1 MRILQINAVA
11 NSGST
16 GRIAEEIGNVLLEHG
31 HESYIAYGR
40 SQQPSQSQLIKIGN
54 QNDIYLHG
62 VQTLLFDK
70 HGLGSKK
77 ATKNFLKEIDQ
88 IQPDI
93 IAIHNLHGYYINY
106 PLLFKYIKER
116 NIPVT
121 WTFHDCWPFT
131 GHCTYF
137 ESVKCEKWKTHCQ
150 QCPKTRDYPKAY
162 IDRSFQNFVDK
173 QAAFLGVDQLKI
185 ITPSRWLGD
194 LVKQSFLKPY
204 PVEVIHNGV
213 DLNRF
218 KPLDIAK
225 KSESK
230 IVLGVASTW
239 DPRKGLLDFIE
250 LRKLL
255 SPDYEIV
262 LIGLSQKQI
271 DILPDG
277 ILGIRRTEN
286 VEALVEWYTKASV
299 FVNPT
304 YVDNFPTTNIEALAC
319 GTPVITYNTG
329 GSPEAVDPETGAV
342 VDKGN
347 VAGIV
352 EAIKSLGLKDQH
364 ELSRKCVERAQKRF
378 DKKHRYLDYL
388 DIFEKLIKN

>member
-1 MRILQINAVA
+1 LKILQINSVA

-16 GRIAEEIGNVLLEHG
+16 GRIAEEIGKVLLKQG

-40 SQQPSQSQLIKIGN
+40 NHQPSQSQLIKIGN

-70 HGLGSKK
+70 HGLASKK
-77 ATKNFLKEIDQ
+77 ATKNFLKVIDE

-106 PLLFKYIKER
+106 PLLFNYIKER

-131 GHCTYF
+131 GHCSYF
-137 ESVKCEKWKTHCQ
+137 ERVSCEKWKTHCHK
-150 QCPKTRDYPKAY
+150 CPLSDAYPKSFK
-162 IDRSFQNFVDK
+162 DRSFQNFIDK
-173 QAAFLGVDQLKI
+173 QSAFLGVDQLKI
-185 ITPSRWLGD
+185 ITPSLWLVD

-204 PVEVIHNGV
+204 PVEVVHNGV

-218 KPLDIAK
+218 KPLAIDK
-225 KSESK
+225 KNK
-230 IVLGVASTW
+230 RNIILGVASTW

-255 SPDYEIV
+255 SPAYKIV

-271 DILPDG
+271 DALPEG

-286 VEALVEWYTKASV
+286 VEALVEWYNKANF

-329 GSPEAVDPETGAV
+329 GSPEAIDTETGEV
-342 VDKGN
+342 VDKGD
-347 VAGIV
+347 VAGIA
-352 EAIKSLGLKDQH
+352 EAIKNLGLKDQY
-364 ELSRKCVERAQKRF
+364 ELSRKCVDRAKLLY
-378 DKKHRYLDYL
+378 DKEHRYLDYL
-388 DIFEKLIKN
+388 KIFENMIK

>member
-1 MRILQINAVA
+1 VRILQINSVV

-40 SQQPSQSQLIKIGN
+40 SHQPSQSQLIKIGN

-77 ATKNFLKEIDQ
+77 ATKNFLKVVDE

-93 IAIHNLHGYYINY
+93 IGIHNLHGYYINY
-106 PLLFKYIKER
+106 TLLFNYIKER

-131 GHCTYF
+131 GHCSYF

-150 QCPKTRDYPKAY
+150 KCPLTGNYPKAY
-162 IDRSFQNFVDK
+162 VDRSYLNFIDK
-173 QAAFLGVDQLKI
+173 QETFTGVQKMKI
-185 ITPSRWLGD
+185 ITPSNWLGS

-204 PVEVIHNGV
+204 PVEVVHNGV

-218 KPLDIAK
+218 KPLAIDK
-225 KSESK
+225 KNK
-230 IVLGVASTW
+230 RNIILGVASTW

-255 SPDYEIV
+255 SPAYKIV

-271 DILPDG
+271 DALPEG

-286 VEALVEWYTKASV
+286 VEALVEWYNKANF

-329 GSPEAVDPETGAV
+329 GSPEAIDTETGEV
-342 VDKGN
+342 VDKGD
-347 VAGIV
+347 VAGIA
-352 EAIKSLGLKDQH
+352 EAIKNLGLKDQY
-364 ELSRKCVERAQKRF
+364 ELSRKCVDRAKLLY
-378 DKKHRYLDYL
+378 DKEHRYLDYL
-388 DIFEKLIKN
+388 KIFENMIK

>member
-1 MRILQINAVA
+1 VRILQINSVV

-40 SQQPSQSQLIKIGN
+40 NQQPSQSQLIKIGN

-70 HGLGSKK
+70 HGLASKK
-77 ATKNFLKEIDQ
+77 ATKNFLKVIDEIR
-88 IQPDI
+88 PDI
-93 IAIHNLHGYYINY
+93 IGLHNLHGYYINY
-106 PLLFKYIKER
+106 PLLFNYLKER

-131 GHCTYF
+131 GHCAHF
-137 ESVKCEKWKTHCQ
+137 MRVNCEKWKTHCN
-150 QCPKTRDYPKAY
+150 QCPLSQAYPKSF
-162 IDRSFQNFVDK
+162 IDRSYLNFEDK
-173 QAAFLGVDQLKI
+173 KEAFIGHPNLTI
-185 ITPSRWLGD
+185 ITPSFWLKEI
-194 LVKQSFLKPY
+194 VQKSFLKEY
-204 PVEVIHNGV
+204 SIEVIHNGI
-213 DLNRF
+213 DLEIFHPKEQNT
-218 KPLDIAK
+218 KQ
-225 KSESK
+225 K

-239 DPRKGLLDFIE
+239 GDQKGLLDFKK
-250 LRKLL
+250 LRDKLPL
-255 SPDYEIV
+255 EVEIV
-262 LIGLSQKQI
+262 LIGLSESQI
-271 DILPDG
+271 KGLPKG
-277 ILGIRRTEN
+277 IIGIRRTEN
-286 VEALVEWYTKASV
+286 VVELAEWYSKASV

-329 GSPEAVDPETGAV
+329 GSPEAINPETGVV
-342 VDKGN
+342 VDKGD

-352 EAIKSLGLKDQH
+352 QAIRNLEAKDQI
-364 ELSRKCVERAQKRF
+364 ELSSKCVQRAEKRF

-388 DIFEKLIKN
+388 NIFEKLIKN